1 MKRVKLFIAAISV
14 GLFGAVAVASV
25 PVASTHALTLSNNAL
40 DSACQGNADSQ
51 ACSSKGDDANKLIG
65 TLVNTLLFVVGAL
78 AVIMIIV
85 GGIFYVIS
93 NGDAGKVAR
102 AKNTLTYAI
111 VGLVVAFVA
120 YAIVNWVLKLF

>member
-1 MKRVKLFIAAISV
+1 MKRVKLFVAALSV
-14 GLFGAVAVASV
+14 ALFGAVALA
-25 PVASTHALTLSNNAL
+25 PVAPAPANAL
-40 DSACQGNADSQ
+40 VLDTVCQDNPGSQ
-51 ACSSKGDDANKLIG
+51 ACNSKGDDANKLIG

-78 AVIMIIV
+78 AVVMIIV
-85 GGIFYVIS
+85 AGILYVIS

-120 YAIVNWVLKLF
+120 FALVNWVLRLF